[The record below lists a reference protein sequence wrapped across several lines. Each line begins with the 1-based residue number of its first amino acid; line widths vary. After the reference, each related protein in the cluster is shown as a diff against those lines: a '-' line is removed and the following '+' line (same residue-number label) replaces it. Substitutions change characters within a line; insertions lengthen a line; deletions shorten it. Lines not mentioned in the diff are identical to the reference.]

1 MRNSVLCYRNRKRR
15 LLCSIFFKMHF
26 RQFPQMQNCIKK
38 TSKFSGLK
46 FKSYPSEIQLKVE
59 ILTIGNNLVFAR
71 RLIQKTLAS

>member
-1 MRNSVLCYRNRKRR
+1 
-15 LLCSIFFKMHF
+15 MHF